1 MVHLLGKCPKG
12 SFFFGCSANASSVAS
27 GSSSGSSF
35 FSGSFFFSLPFF
47 SGCFSFLPP
56 APLSFFPFPPVTAWN
71 LAAKG
76 ESSLFL
82 SGVEKEISTVK
93 LCHFRAESHFAE
105 NRLELRLIDE
115 RHEPSIHV
123 SKGTSELGIKDLQ
136 RNQLIKNP
144 FS

>member
-1 MVHLLGKCPKG
+1 MGKCPKG
-12 SFFFGCSANASSVAS
+12 SFFFGRSANASSVAS
-27 GSSSGSSF
+27 GSSVGSSF

-47 SGCFSFLPP
+47 SGCFSFF
-56 APLSFFPFPPVTAWN
+56 SFFPFPPVTAWN

-76 ESSLFL
+76 RILAFFL
-82 SGVEKEISTVK
+82 SGVEKEISTVE
-93 LCHFRAESHFAE
+93 LRHRRAESHFAE

-136 RNQLIKNP
+136 KQKISFFVYNAMCMRTC
-144 FS
+144 